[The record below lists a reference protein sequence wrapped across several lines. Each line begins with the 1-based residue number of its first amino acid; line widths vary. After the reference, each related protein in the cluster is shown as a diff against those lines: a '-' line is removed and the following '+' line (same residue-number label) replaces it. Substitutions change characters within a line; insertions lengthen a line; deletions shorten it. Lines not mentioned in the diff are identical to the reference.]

1 LNTVFE
7 QNEENDYHSYIRRK
21 ITQENIILKQINK
34 MENQANIPI
43 ESDNDDSQSENENES
58 EKNEI
63 DNNCDKEAYNK
74 ELENENNPIKPKI
87 FQNVIKANNN
97 IIAKEDSYSD
107 NSSLY
112 NNIRINYNKD
122 SENLNNDNINIINNE
137 YKKRPK
143 MKKRINLQEYINS
156 KSFSNNNTKPEK
168 KDIKLISED
177 KNKNNLN
184 RSKDYIKAKKNLKEK
199 LICMSSDLSE
209 EKVNFFNGP
218 VIDLKYISFRNYEQT
233 INVLINEFIKK
244 GVVFQK
250 VGCNSFKCTKGIRNF
265 YVEIVKIP
273 NNLFYYRFYKK
284 K

>member
-1 LNTVFE
+1 
-7 QNEENDYHSYIRRK
+7 
-21 ITQENIILKQINK
+21 
-34 MENQANIPI
+34 MENKANIPI
-43 ESDNDDSQSENENES
+43 ESDNDYNQSESENES

-63 DNNCDKEAYNK
+63 EKKGDKEAYNK

-97 IIAKEDSYSD
+97 IISKEDSYSD

-143 MKKRINLQEYINS
+143 MKKRINLKEYINS
-156 KSFSNNNTKPEK
+156 KSFSNNSTKPEK

-184 RSKDYIKAKKNLKEK
+184 KSKDSIKTKKNLKEK
-199 LICMSSDLSE
+199 LISISSDLSE
-209 EKVNFFNGP
+209 EKVNYFNGP

-250 VGCNSFKCTKGIRNF
+250 VGYNSFKCTKGIRNF

>member
-1 LNTVFE
+1 MQIHSNYTVITL
-7 QNEENDYHSYIRRK
+7 DYQLFPHK
-21 ITQENIILKQINK
+21 KG
-34 MENQANIPI
+34 
-43 ESDNDDSQSENENES
+43 
-58 EKNEI
+58 
-63 DNNCDKEAYNK
+63 DKEAYNK

-97 IIAKEDSYSD
+97 IISKEDSYSD

-143 MKKRINLQEYINS
+143 MTKRINLKEYINS

-184 RSKDYIKAKKNLKEK
+184 KSKDSIKTKKNLKEK
-199 LICMSSDLSE
+199 LISISSDLSE
-209 EKVNFFNGP
+209 EKVNYFNGP

-233 INVLINEFIKK
+233 INVLIDEFIKK